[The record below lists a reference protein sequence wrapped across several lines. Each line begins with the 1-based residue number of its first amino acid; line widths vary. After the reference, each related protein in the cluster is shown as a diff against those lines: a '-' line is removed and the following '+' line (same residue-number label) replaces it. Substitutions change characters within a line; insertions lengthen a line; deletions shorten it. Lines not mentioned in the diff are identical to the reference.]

1 VKWGRKALIEL
12 SFLLSAFVVLLEGR
26 LLETGIRDSSALD
39 GMYLPVMMLL
49 ATYVLLYISNGSTRR
64 FVTYSMAF
72 CSVLSVLPAVKYQWL
87 AGGDV
92 NYFYRII
99 EATVNASTLNGI
111 SEIPSSLVGIYPSFP
126 GFVVL
131 NVVFIKVVGVTTL
144 TGYKYLYP
152 ILYGILYPAGFYLL
166 SKLITD
172 SNNLRRAVV
181 MVAVIPYALDPGAPY
196 NRFMMPNYFDFL
208 LLLFALYIV
217 LNRMKIHSRR
227 TSYVM
232 MLVLIFVAMAVTH
245 PLASLYFVVIATG
258 LLALKMFFHR
268 FGHIRISSGLL
279 TPSLIV
285 TLWIT
290 IIAWSIYSSAT
301 NPFFQDALVVA
312 VQAFLGAI
320 RAPPVTQRLETAG
333 PIIFLI
339 THISKEAIG
348 SFALL
353 GIIGLAKKRI
363 PESRISSWILSAAIF
378 LFLLGLALFVMGYVV
393 YDIYVAARALF
404 LNMIALTLASGL
416 GVAFFSK
423 VMMRHEGF
431 RRRRLRFMI
440 LGLVLFLVLTGSMFE
455 LYPTEYVNP
464 TLVNSVHTIYQ
475 KDAIE
480 FLNAHWLISSQITT
494 DHFTFQVAQSFA
506 SASVF
511 NNIIDPDLRQFFRL
525 RNPLTSVIVTPETPA
540 DYAGVN
546 IIYNSGFAVMNSTL
560 T

>member
-1 VKWGRKALIEL
+1 VFA
-12 SFLLSAFVVLLEGR
+12 VLLQAH
-26 LLETGIRDSSALD
+26 LLDTGMRDASALD
-39 GMYLPVMMLL
+39 GMYVPILLLL
-49 ATYVLLYISNGSTRR
+49 ATYAILYLDKTSPAN
-64 FVTYSMAF
+64 FLAYSIVF
-72 CSVLSVLPAVKYQWL
+72 CLTLSVLPAVKYRFL
-87 AGGDV
+87 IAGDV

-111 SEIPSSLVGIYPSFP
+111 SEIPSKLVGIYPSFP

-131 NVVFIKVVGVTTL
+131 NVIFIKVAGVTTL

-152 ILYGILYPAGFYLL
+152 ILYGTLYPAGFYLL

-181 MVAVIPYALDPGAPY
+181 FVAVIPYALVPGAPY

-227 TSYVM
+227 TPYVM
-232 MLVLIFVAMAVTH
+232 MLILIFVAMAVTH
-245 PLASLYFVVIATG
+245 PLASLYFVGITTG
-258 LLALKMFFHR
+258 LLALKIFFNR

-285 TLWIT
+285 TMWIT
-290 IIAWSIYSSAT
+290 VIAWSIYSSAT

-312 VQAFLGAI
+312 VQAFLGALS
-320 RAPPVTQRLETAG
+320 APPVTQRLETAG

-339 THISKEAIG
+339 THISKLAIG

-353 GIIGLAKKRI
+353 GIIGLTKKRI
-363 PESRISSWILSAAIF
+363 PESRISSWILSATIF
-378 LFLLGLALFVMGYVV
+378 LFVLGLALFVMGYVV

-404 LNMIALTLASGL
+404 LNMIVVTLASGL
-416 GVAFFSK
+416 GVALFSR
-423 VMMRHEGF
+423 VLIRHEGF
-431 RRRRLRFMI
+431 RWRRLRVVI